1 MDHVGEHRNE
11 EKEASPRLA
20 GQRWDGFM
28 VEVELKFVLEEGLFS
43 HSQDAGERLG
53 NMNKM

>member
-1 MDHVGEHRNE
+1 ME
-11 EKEASPRLA
+11 
-20 GQRWDGFM
+20 
-28 VEVELKFVLEEGLFS
+28 EVEFKFVLEEGLFS